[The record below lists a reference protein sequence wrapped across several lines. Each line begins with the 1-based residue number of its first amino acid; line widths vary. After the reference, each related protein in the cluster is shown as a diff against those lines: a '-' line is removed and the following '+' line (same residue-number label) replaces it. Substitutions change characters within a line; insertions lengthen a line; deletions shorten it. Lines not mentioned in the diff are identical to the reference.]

1 MKSKRKYI
9 ILSILS
15 VLVIVYWVII
25 TTLFFKYKTLDSEL
39 FIESTVST
47 YNLKMTGYDLIQ
59 SGKDG
64 FFLYDTATKEQVKSN
79 NGILEWYR
87 YSDIDNKLIRI
98 NKDL

>member
-15 VLVIVYWVII
+15 VLVIVYWLII

-59 SGKDG
+59 TGNEG
-64 FFLYDTATKEQVKSN
+64 FFLYDTTTKEQVKSN